1 MTRKDIIDIMNKRRT
16 VKLGDF
22 MKKTLVI
29 LAAGIGSRYGAGIKQ
44 LAKMDKN
51 NHIIIDYSI
60 YDAIKAGFEKVV
72 FIIRKD
78 IEKDF
83 KEIIGN
89 RISEKIEVSYAYQ
102 STDLPEGFEKPSQRK
117 KPWGTVPA
125 LISCKN
131 IVKEPFLLINADDYY
146 GKEPYADMYKFLD
159 KKSKGENKI
168 ALAGYKLKN
177 TLSKNGKVTRG
188 ICLTDEKN
196 HLVDI
201 KETHEIFLENGKL
214 SSKENRSSDVLN
226 INSPVSMNMWAFFP
240 EIIDI
245 AYDYY
250 IKYLERNKN
259 NLMEAEYVLPDFVA
273 ELLKDKKAKV
283 KLIPTPA
290 KWIGITYKED
300 LKPAQDAFKEL
311 IANKEY
317 PENLWK

>member
-1 MTRKDIIDIMNKRRT
+1 
-16 VKLGDF
+16 
-22 MKKTLVI
+22 
-29 LAAGIGSRYGAGIKQ
+29 
-44 LAKMDKN
+44 
-51 NHIIIDYSI
+51 
-60 YDAIKAGFEKVV
+60 
-72 FIIRKD
+72 
-78 IEKDF
+78 
-83 KEIIGN
+83 
-89 RISEKIEVSYAYQ
+89 
-102 STDLPEGFEKPSQRK
+102 
-117 KPWGTVPA
+117 
-125 LISCKN
+125 
-131 IVKEPFLLINADDYY
+131 
-146 GKEPYADMYKFLD
+146 MYKFLD
-159 KKSKGENKI
+159 KESKGENKI

-188 ICLTDEKN
+188 ICLTDEQN
-196 HLVDI
+196 HLFDI

-273 ELLKDKKAKV
+273 KLLKDKKAKV
-283 KLIPTPA
+283 KLIQTPA
-290 KWIGITYKED
+290 KWIGITNKED

-317 PENLWK
+317 TENLWK

>member
-1 MTRKDIIDIMNKRRT
+1 
-16 VKLGDF
+16 
-22 MKKTLVI
+22 MKKILVI

-51 NHIIIDYSI
+51 NHIIIGYSI

-83 KEIIGN
+83 KEIIRD

-102 STDLPEGFEKPSQRK
+102 SIDLPEDFEKSSQRK
-117 KPWGTVPA
+117 KTWGTVPA

-131 IVKEPFLLINADDYY
+131 IVKEPFLLINEDDYY

-159 KKSKGENKI
+159 KESKGENKI

-188 ICLTDEKN
+188 ICLTDEQN
-196 HLVDI
+196 HLFDI

-226 INSPVSMNMWAFFP
+226 INSQVSMNMWHFS
-240 EIIDI
+240 
-245 AYDYY
+245 
-250 IKYLERNKN
+250 
-259 NLMEAEYVLPDFVA
+259 
-273 ELLKDKKAKV
+273 
-283 KLIPTPA
+283 
-290 KWIGITYKED
+290 
-300 LKPAQDAFKEL
+300 
-311 IANKEY
+311 
-317 PENLWK
+317 